1 MWWDIW
7 FPCKMIMKQRG
18 FSSLPWLKRQL
29 SQSTECSEKVKLI
42 MRSGQV
48 TGCCGKSVISVFI
61 HFVLW
66 VTIVRKLAK
75 ISCQSFA
82 NAFVGHLFG
91 SVCALVIARHL
102 CFYTRKN
109 GQAFTEHECTNSARW
124 ATLRQEAKQWKKKN
138 WSKKKRK
145 C

>member
-18 FSSLPWLKRQL
+18 FSSLPWLKRRLPQR
-29 SQSTECSEKVKLI
+29 TECPEKVKLI
-42 MRSGQV
+42 MQSGEV
-48 TGCCGKSVISVFI
+48 TDCCAKSVISVFI

-66 VTIVRKLAK
+66 VTIVRKCTK
-75 ISCQSFA
+75 ISCQWFA

-102 CFYTRKN
+102 CFYTQRN
-109 GQAFTEHECTNSARW
+109 AQAFTEHECTNSARW
-124 ATLRQEAKQWKKKN
+124 ATLWQEAKQWQEN
-138 WSKKKRK
+138 RSKKKRK